1 MSCGY
6 RSRAWV
12 AWLGVCAWTLVAG
25 CGSDG
30 ADSSAAGSGGATAG
44 SGGSGGTSGGSG
56 SGGTSTNGGSGGTS
70 GTGGSSGEGGSGGVA
85 GASGT
90 GGTAG
95 TGGGTGGAAGA
106 GGGTRKTT
114 SMGMGLNG
122 ISDWSTQFPLLDL
135 MKWSRGWQDW
145 SNGGADVTSIDQDG
159 WVQSLAAG
167 ESAGTVFLTNPDA
180 GPIPYTRFVVRW
192 QGQGT
197 LSYQWGAHKVGTASG
212 GDLIEV
218 GGGSC
223 LLRIDTTDPNDY
235 IRDITIVPE
244 EHVAA
249 FDAGGVF
256 NPDWIARVQDFRA
269 VRFMDWM
276 QTNGSEQ
283 QSWADRPKPTDRTW
297 TRAGVPVEIMVAL
310 ANELNADPW
319 FNMPHQADDD
329 YVREFATVV
338 RDSLAPH
345 LIAYVEH
352 SNEVWNWGFAQS
364 QYALAQGKARW
375 GDHGDAHMQWH
386 GMRTAQICDI
396 WKQEVFT
403 AGAQRVNCVLGTQ
416 AGWQGLEDPALNCP
430 LWQAEGNTACYE
442 HGIDYIGITGYFN
455 GCLHGSSQTEI
466 DLIRSWFNDADG
478 GLTKG
483 MEQLEDARHFSCDW
497 SVDGMAS
504 SYAYFKQVADQY
516 GLEMV
521 AYEGGQ
527 HITGNGHPTQ
537 DDQDFID
544 FHIALNRDARMK
556 QRYLDNFTSWQNEGG
571 ALFVHFVDI
580 SAPSKW
586 GSWGALESVAQDTS
600 PKWEAIVDFN
610 QNTCWWPGC

>member
-1 MSCGY
+1 M
-6 RSRAWV
+6 AM
-12 AWLGVCAWTLVAG
+12 LGVCAWTLAAG
-25 CGSDG
+25 CGSDD
-30 ADSSAAGSGGATAG
+30 ASDTSPGGA
-44 SGGSGGTSGGSG
+44 GGSGGTSGGSG

-70 GTGGSSGEGGSGGVA
+70 AAGSAGESGSGGVAGGSGTGGVA

-90 GGTAG
+90 GG
-95 TGGGTGGAAGA
+95 AAGA
-106 GGGTRKTT
+106 GGVTRKTT

-122 ISDWSTQFPLLDL
+122 IADWSTQFPFLDL

-145 SNGGADVTSIDQDG
+145 SNGGVDVTTIDEDG
-159 WVQSLAAG
+159 WVQSLAG
-167 ESAGTVFLTNPDA
+167 GQSAGTVFLTNPDA

-197 LSYQWGAHKVGTASG
+197 LSYQWGAQKVGTSHG

-244 EHVAA
+244 EHVTA
-249 FDAGGVF
+249 FDAGSVF
-256 NPDWIARVQDFRA
+256 NPDWISRVQDFRA
-269 VRFMDWM
+269 IRFMDWM
-276 QTNGSEQ
+276 QTNGSAQ
-283 QSWADRPKPTDRTW
+283 QGWADRPKPTERTW

-319 FNMPHQADDD
+319 FNMPHQATDD

-364 QYALAQGKARW
+364 HYALEQGQARW
-375 GDHGDAHMQWH
+375 GDHGDAFMQWH

-403 AGAQRVNCVLGTQ
+403 TGLQRVHCVLGTQ

-430 LWQAEGNTACYE
+430 LWQAEGNAACYE
-442 HGIDYIGITGYFN
+442 HGIDSIGITGYFN
-455 GCLHGSSQTEI
+455 GCLHGGSQTET

-483 MEQLEDARHFSCDW
+483 MEQLEDARHFDCEW
-497 SVDGMAS
+497 SVAGMADTYS
-504 SYAYFKQVADQY
+504 YFKQVADQH

-527 HITGNGHPTQ
+527 HITGNGHAIQ

-544 FHIALNRDARMK
+544 FHIALNRDTRMK
-556 QRYLDNFTSWQNEGG
+556 QRYLENFTSWQDEGG

-580 SAPSKW
+580 GAPSKW
-586 GSWGALESVAQDTS
+586 GSWGALESIAQGTS
-600 PKWEAIVDFN
+600 PKWEATVEFN